1 MLIKV
6 QVVDEDVGDN
16 DFVDFLRWRMS
27 SEEVDLTYN
36 PDGLYY
42 VIPSRTL

>member
-6 QVVDEDVGDN
+6 QVVDEDWSDT
-16 DFVDFLRWRMS
+16 DFVDFLRWQMS

-36 PDGLYY
+36 PEGLYY
-42 VIPSRTL
+42 IIPSRTL